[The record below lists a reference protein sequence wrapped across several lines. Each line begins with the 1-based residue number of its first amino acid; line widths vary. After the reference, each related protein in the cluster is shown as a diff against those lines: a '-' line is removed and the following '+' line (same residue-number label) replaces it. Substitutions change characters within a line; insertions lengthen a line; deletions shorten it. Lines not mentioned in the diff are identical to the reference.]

1 MVSGYDLQFT
11 HAMVGMRGRSIL
23 KTGGVSEA
31 KIFNLLPEQLV
42 CMNTDHIDLFKNHF
56 DVFPS
61 SIPDQPTM
69 AWLGRYSKFNSLLH
83 QLPLSTVR

>member
-11 HAMVGMRGRSIL
+11 HAMVGMRSIL

-69 AWLGRYSKFNSLLH
+69 AGLGRYSKFNSLLH